1 MRTESNGGEE
11 EVGADADHR
20 LRTEARETTST
31 AAPGRAA
38 VGEEGEVVTAS
49 TTEGS
54 GSSKLSYDP
63 TAMANLERR
72 RKGDAADLGEGARV
86 LRRKRGTA
94 YKARHRGDVA
104 RSRPRSGCSRCTREG
119 EEGFTGGESER
130 GEKDEQGAR
139 KKKK

>member
-1 MRTESNGGEE
+1 MASYAEGEGKETVMCSRWMRTESNGGEE

-72 RKGDAADLGEGARV
+72 RNGNAADLGEGARV
-86 LRRKRGTA
+86 RALMRRGL
-94 YKARHRGDVA
+94 
-104 RSRPRSGCSRCTREG
+104 
-119 EEGFTGGESER
+119 
-130 GEKDEQGAR
+130 
-139 KKKK
+139 